1 MNKNICI
8 TFVIVSSFLLVSCG
22 PSEAEIKALE
32 EAKKIEI
39 AKCVRYNADIV
50 YQDSFETHKSLLE
63 SMDKA
68 FDSMNR
74 AMGNSWKTSNE
85 VRKAGPEA
93 SKVRDK
99 FMPYLKEMCEDS
111 LLFIYS
117 SEQEIPE
124 RFHEEL
130 GIKK

>member
-1 MNKNICI
+1 MNKKICI

-39 AKCVRYNADIV
+39 AKCVRYNADVLYNEEYEKNKRI
-50 YQDSFETHKSLLE
+50 YGD
-63 SMDKA
+63 MDR
-68 FDSMNR
+68 SMNR
-74 AMGNSWKTSNE
+74 ASRAMGSSYSLNMMADAQPNAAKKRQSY
-85 VRKAGPEA
+85 
-93 SKVRDK
+93 
-99 FMPYLKEMCEDS
+99 MPYLKEMCEDS